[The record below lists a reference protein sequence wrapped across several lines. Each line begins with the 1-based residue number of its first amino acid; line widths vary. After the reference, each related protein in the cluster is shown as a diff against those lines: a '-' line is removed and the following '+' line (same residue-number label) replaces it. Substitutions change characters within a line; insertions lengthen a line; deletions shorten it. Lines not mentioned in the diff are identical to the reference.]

1 MVNNAYVNCKHVLT
15 ENKPLLDHLAKT
27 LVDQEVVSAEEFQV
41 MLVQF
46 RAQTVDYEILG
57 EDRNREQL
65 PFQNMPTWV

>member
-1 MVNNAYVNCKHVLT
+1 
-15 ENKPLLDHLAKT
+15 LDHLAKT